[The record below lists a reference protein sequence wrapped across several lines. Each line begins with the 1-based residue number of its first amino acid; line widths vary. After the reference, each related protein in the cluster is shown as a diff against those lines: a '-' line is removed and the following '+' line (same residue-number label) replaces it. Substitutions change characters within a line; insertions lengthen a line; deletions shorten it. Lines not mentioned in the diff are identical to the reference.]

1 MYFDFK
7 FCDSIFLFHIIIII
21 IVVVVV
27 VVVIQ
32 WVIIQIVQ
40 SNSNLSLSNDHL
52 YAKML

>member
-21 IVVVVV
+21 VVVV

-40 SNSNLSLSNDHL
+40 SNSNLSLPNDHL